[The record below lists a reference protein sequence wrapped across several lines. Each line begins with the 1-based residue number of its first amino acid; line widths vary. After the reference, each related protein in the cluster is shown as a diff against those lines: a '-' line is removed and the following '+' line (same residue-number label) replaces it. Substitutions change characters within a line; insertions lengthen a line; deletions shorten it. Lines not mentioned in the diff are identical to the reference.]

1 MVEITHSHQ
10 FVTPVLFYSLNR
22 LQNSISWSFSI
33 WSDLNFLHIRNFT
46 FKQVYRNN
54 VEKHFGLHHGRELA
68 YQAGFNQLSLCLF
81 EKCTWPLIQIIY
93 LQSKNVSWTSLQF
106 SYLRKKKKAKTFSF
120 KLNNQNS
127 TWWGDLTNFNV
138 ITYSVHITVFPI
150 SNDISKI
157 LKGFF
162 FFKGTK

>member
-1 MVEITHSHQ
+1 MFHGLVYTV
-10 FVTPVLFYSLNR
+10 FLF
-22 LQNSISWSFSI
+22 
-33 WSDLNFLHIRNFT
+33 
-46 FKQVYRNN
+46 K
-54 VEKHFGLHHGRELA
+54 
-68 YQAGFNQLSLCLF
+68 
-81 EKCTWPLIQIIY
+81 
-93 LQSKNVSWTSLQF
+93 
-106 SYLRKKKKAKTFSF
+106 KKKKAKTFSF

-162 FFKGTK
+162 FLKEQSKCIRSRLLYSI